1 MCTFKESTKKLLGL
15 ALISGVTADAAAYT
29 NVFTKTSHV
38 EGNKVVAKI
47 GLGVMA
53 ASLVAAYINE
63 KCNINV
69 EQNEEEILSD
79 DDVNELVESVSDA
92 MESITKEFSAGVKS
106 AADASIEASEM
117 ALETDI
123 DE

>member
-1 MCTFKESTKKLLGL
+1 MCKIKESTKKLLGV
-15 ALISGVTADAAAYT
+15 ALISGTVSDVAAYT
-29 NVFTKTSHV
+29 NVLTKTSHV
-38 EGNKVVAKI
+38 EGNKIVAKI
-47 GLGVMA
+47 GLVVMGV
-53 ASLVAAYINE
+53 SLVAAYINE

-69 EQNEEEILSD
+69 AQNEEEILSD
-79 DDVNELVESVSDA
+79 DDVDEMVESVSDA

>member
-29 NVFTKTSHV
+29 NVFTKTSHA
-38 EGNKVVAKI
+38 EGNKMVAKI

-63 KCNINV
+63 KCNIGGK
-69 EQNEEEILSD
+69 EEILSD
-79 DDVNELVESVSDA
+79 AIKDE
-92 MESITKEFSAGVKS
+92 MESIVEDF
-106 AADASIEASEM
+106 ADMKTSD
-117 ALETDI
+117 ETA
-123 DE
+123 E

>member
-29 NVFTKTSHV
+29 NVFTKTSHA
-38 EGNKVVAKI
+38 EGNKMVAKI

-63 KCNINV
+63 KCNIGGK
-69 EQNEEEILSD
+69 EEILSD
-79 DDVNELVESVSDA
+79 DDASAMVDSVSDA
-92 MESITKEFSAGVKS
+92 IKDEMESIVEDF
-106 AADASIEASEM
+106 ADMKTSD
-117 ALETDI
+117 ETA
-123 DE
+123 E

>member
-29 NVFTKTSHV
+29 NVFTKTSHA
-38 EGNKVVAKI
+38 EGNKMVAKI

-63 KCNINV
+63 KCNIGGK
-69 EQNEEEILSD
+69 EEILSD
-79 DDVNELVESVSDA
+79 DDASAMVDSDA
-92 MESITKEFSAGVKS
+92 IKDEMESIVEDF
-106 AADASIEASEM
+106 ADMKTSD
-117 ALETDI
+117 ETA
-123 DE
+123 E

>member
-47 GLGVMA
+47 GLAVMG
-53 ASLVAAYINE
+53 ASLLAAYINE
-63 KCNINV
+63 KCDGRK
-69 EQNEEEILSD
+69 EEILSD
-79 DDVNELVESVSDA
+79 DECSEMADSVSDA
-92 MESITKEFSAGVKS
+92 IKDEMESIVEEFASHTKTS
-106 AADASIEASEM
+106 D
-117 ALETDI
+117 ETA
-123 DE
+123 E